1 MSSCTSSESFQHR
14 QNTRRK
20 QSKVLA
26 VLRSGGRTASG
37 LFYALE
43 FSKFSTWSMNSIYNQ
58 KKCKG
63 SKKTGRQKWVQ
74 TDGESIMGLGRGVYY
89 VPISQVAPPATPGN
103 ILSE

>member
-1 MSSCTSSESFQHR
+1 MSSSTSSESFQHR

-20 QSKVLA
+20 QTKVLA
-26 VLRSGGRTASG
+26 ALRSGGRTASG
-37 LFYALE
+37 LFHALE

-74 TDGESIMGLGRGVYY
+74 TDGESVMGPGEGGALRSNLTSG
-89 VPISQVAPPATPGN
+89 TP
-103 ILSE
+103 SHPQKHSV